1 MSILG
6 IALPL
11 LGGGGAI
18 GLALFFL
25 GPQKVLAFI
34 VANWKPL
41 AIGAVLLL
49 GFLYVRHLQNEAKDA
64 RADSARWQGLFHQ
77 EKAAFAIEKVS
88 LDGALVR
95 INDNNRRIKAAA
107 DELAREKQEA
117 AAADARANARYEAT
131 GASVKRLEQSAA
143 TKGLPPC
150 KVSQEA
156 AHALDGL

>member
-18 GLALFFL
+18 TAALFFI
-25 GPQKVLAFI
+25 GPAKLLAF
-34 VANWKPL
+34 VMENWKPL
-41 AIGAVLLL
+41 LLGAVVLA

-64 RADSARWQGLFHQ
+64 RQDSARWQGLFRQ
-77 EKAAFAIEKVS
+77 EKAAFAVEKVS
-88 LDGALVR
+88 LDGALSR
-95 INDNNRRIKAAA
+95 ITDNNRRIKVAA

-131 GASVKRLEQSAA
+131 KGAVARLEASAA
-143 TKGLPPC
+143 RKGLPPC
-150 KVSQEA
+150 VVSDEA
-156 AHALDGL
+156 RRALGDL